1 MSELPSTQARLGAQ
15 LRKLRLER
23 GLSVRGLAGRT
34 GFSPSF
40 ISHLELDAVSP
51 SISSLEQI
59 AKELG
64 VTLSGLFGAIEATP
78 RTVIRNAERASYDST
93 WSRSRVS
100 LLADTAPNR
109 ELSAVEV
116 RVEPGGT
123 SGKHLAANLQE
134 SFALLLSGT
143 LLLTTADGPVELAV
157 GDTAYLARGVAF
169 AWENREKRRPR
180 CLSWAW
186 RIAVQARSV
195 SLPKTSTEPE
205 TPHAVALMHR
215 LRNQSA

>member
-1 MSELPSTQARLGAQ
+1 MAGTPSTQAKLGAQ

-51 SISSLEQI
+51 SIASLEQI

-78 RTVIRNAERASYDST
+78 RTVIRSAERASYQSA
-93 WSRSRVS
+93 WSRSTVS

-116 RVEPGGT
+116 RIEPGGT
-123 SGKHLAANLQE
+123 SGTRLAANLQE
-134 SFALLLSGT
+134 SFALLLVGT
-143 LLLTTADGPVELAV
+143 LLLTTMEGSVALFA
-157 GDTAYLARGVAF
+157 GDTAYLARGVPF
-169 AWENREKRRPR
+169 AWENRG
-180 CLSWAW
+180 A
-186 RIAVQARSV
+186 
-195 SLPKTSTEPE
+195 EPATLLIVGLADRGTAPLGVPVE
-205 TPHAVALMHR
+205 D
-215 LRNQSA
+215 SAGT